1 MAPRYKRVIVPLDDT
16 ATEALAELSL
26 WLGLG
31 EDALA
36 KRLLSG
42 TLHVIAGALE
52 SRQESSEAPESES
65 EESVVPAGWFQV
77 HDASQLS
84 ERQRLNMRKGGI
96 GWIAPDDPREVRNFQ
111 EDIVWPKSQ

>member
-1 MAPRYKRVIVPLDDT
+1 MPPRQRRIIVPLDDT
-16 ATEALAELSL
+16 AGEALAELSL

-52 SRQESSEAPESES
+52 ARQESSQAPESEP
-65 EESVVPAGWFQV
+65 EELTGLEV
-77 HDASQLS
+77 
-84 ERQRLNMRKGGI
+84 RRKIFG
-96 GWIAPDDPREVRNFQ
+96 DDPREARNFQ
-111 EDIVWPKSQ
+111 EDIVWPKPQ